1 MVNMK
6 KLAIFASA
14 LLFAVACQSDDNMDN
29 NDKII
34 LDFESLSQYIDTV
47 QYGGNLLYSGRGYE
61 WHDNTTDLGSSLT
74 NYWQD
79 GTFFGGGVVISN
91 FINTKSN
98 PNYEDQLSINGNPHS
113 GSNFAICYA
122 FTNECPPFIEFRNEA
137 KQVMSLYIKPTAYL
151 SDVVQN
157 GNAFSAAMPKNG
169 YIRVEATGIDVAGS
183 TTGTAEFY
191 LYDGRKESDWR
202 LWELESLGAVKRIEF
217 RMFEGTTDGDKRLDS
232 TAEYPSYPSY
242 FAIDDIAVER

>member
-1 MVNMK
+1 MK

-169 YIRVEATGIDVAGS
+169 YIRVEATGIDAAGS

-191 LYDGRKESDWR
+191 LYDGRKESNWKQ
-202 LWELESLGAVKRIEF
+202 WELKSLGVVKRIEF

-232 TAEYPSYPSY
+232 TAEYPTYPSY

>member
-1 MVNMK
+1 
-6 KLAIFASA
+6 
-14 LLFAVACQSDDNMDN
+14 
-29 NDKII
+29 
-34 LDFESLSQYIDTV
+34 
-47 QYGGNLLYSGRGYE
+47 
-61 WHDNTTDLGSSLT
+61 
-74 NYWQD
+74 
-79 GTFFGGGVVISN
+79 VVISN

-157 GNAFSAAMPKNG
+157 GNAFSAAMPNNG
-169 YIRVEATGIDVAGS
+169 YIRVEATGIDAAGS

-232 TAEYPSYPSY
+232 TAEYPTYPSY

>member
-1 MVNMK
+1 MK

-151 SDVVQN
+151 NDVVQN

-169 YIRVEATGIDVAGS
+169 YIRVEATGIDAAGS

-232 TAEYPSYPSY
+232 TAEYPTYPSY

>member
-6 KLAIFASA
+6 KLALFASA

-151 SDVVQN
+151 NDVVQN

-169 YIRVEATGIDVAGS
+169 YIRVEATGIDAAGS

-232 TAEYPSYPSY
+232 TAEYPTYPSY

>member
-1 MVNMK
+1 MK

-232 TAEYPSYPSY
+232 TAEYPTYPSY

>member
-6 KLAIFASA
+6 KLVLFVSA

-157 GNAFSAAMPKNG
+157 GNAFSAAMPNNG
-169 YIRVEATGIDVAGS
+169 YIRVEATGIDAAGS

-191 LYDGRKESDWR
+191 LYDGRKESNWKQ
-202 LWELESLGAVKRIEF
+202 WELKSLGVVKRIEF

-232 TAEYPSYPSY
+232 TAEYPTYPSY

>member
-6 KLAIFASA
+6 KLVLFAA
-14 LLFAVACQSDDNMDN
+14 TLLFAVACQSDDNMDN

-47 QYGGNLLYSGRGYE
+47 QYGGNLLYSVRGYE

-122 FTNECPPFIEFRNEA
+122 FTNECPPFIEFRNGA
-137 KQVMSLYIKPTAYL
+137 KVVESLYLMPPAYL
-151 SDVVQN
+151 DDVVQK
-157 GNAFSAAMPKNG
+157 GNDFALAMTDNG
-169 YIRVEATGIDVAGS
+169 YIRIEATGIDAAGNS
-183 TTGTAEFY
+183 TATAQFY
-191 LYDGRKESDWR
+191 LYDGKVYNSWR
-202 LWELESLGAVKRIEF
+202 EGKLSALGAGKRIEF
-217 RMFEGTTDGDKRLDS
+217 RIFEGETKSGKRVDS
-232 TAEYPSYPSY
+232 TAEYPNFPSY
-242 FAIDDIAVER
+242 FAIDDITVRR

>member
-232 TAEYPSYPSY
+232 TAEYPTYPSY

>member
-169 YIRVEATGIDVAGS
+169 YIRVEATGIDVADS

>member
-1 MVNMK
+1 MK
-6 KLAIFASA
+6 KLALFASA

-169 YIRVEATGIDVAGS
+169 YIRVEATGIDAAGS

-232 TAEYPSYPSY
+232 TAEYPTYPSY

>member
-1 MVNMK
+1 MK
-6 KLAIFASA
+6 KLALFAA
-14 LLFAVACQSDDNMDN
+14 TLLFAVACQSDDNMDN

-169 YIRVEATGIDVAGS
+169 YIRVEATGIDAAGS

>member
-1 MVNMK
+1 MVNMN
-6 KLAIFASA
+6 KLALFASA

-98 PNYEDQLSINGNPHS
+98 P
-113 GSNFAICYA
+113 
-122 FTNECPPFIEFRNEA
+122 R
-137 KQVMSLYIKPTAYL
+137 
-151 SDVVQN
+151 
-157 GNAFSAAMPKNG
+157 
-169 YIRVEATGIDVAGS
+169 
-183 TTGTAEFY
+183 
-191 LYDGRKESDWR
+191 
-202 LWELESLGAVKRIEF
+202 
-217 RMFEGTTDGDKRLDS
+217 
-232 TAEYPSYPSY
+232 
-242 FAIDDIAVER
+242 

>member
-1 MVNMK
+1 MK
-6 KLAIFASA
+6 KLVLFAA
-14 LLFAVACQSDDNMDN
+14 TLLFAVACQSDDNMDN

-169 YIRVEATGIDVAGS
+169 YIRVEATGIDAAGS

-232 TAEYPSYPSY
+232 TAEYPTYPSY

>member
-6 KLAIFASA
+6 NLAFITFAA
-14 LLFAVACQSDDNMDN
+14 LILATSCN
-29 NDKII
+29 NNTTENYQTDT
-34 LDFESLSQYIDTV
+34 LTFESLSLYIDST

-122 FTNECPPFIEFRNEA
+122 FTNECPPFIEFRNGA
-137 KQVMSLYIKPTAYL
+137 KVVESLYLMPTAYL
-151 SDVVQN
+151 DDVVQK
-157 GNAFSAAMPKNG
+157 GNDFALAMTDNG
-169 YIRVEATGIDVAGS
+169 YIRIEATGIDAAGNS
-183 TTGTAEFY
+183 TATALFY
-191 LYDGRKESDWR
+191 LYDGKVYNSWR
-202 LWELESLGAVKRIEF
+202 EWNLSALGAVKRIEF
-217 RMFEGTTDGDKRLDS
+217 RIFEGETKSGKRVDS
-232 TAEYPSYPSY
+232 TAEYPNFPSY
-242 FAIDDIAVER
+242 FAIDDITVRR

>member
-6 KLAIFASA
+6 KLVLFAA
-14 LLFAVACQSDDNMDN
+14 TLLFAVACQGDDNNEN
-29 NDKII
+29 NDNLV

-47 QYGGNLLYSGRGYE
+47 QYGGNLLYSGTGYE
-61 WHDNTTDLGSSLT
+61 WYDSDTDLYSSLP

-79 GTFFGGGVVISN
+79 GTLFGGGIVVSN
-91 FINTKSN
+91 FIQGDTA
-98 PNYEDQLSINGNPHS
+98 PTYEDQLSITRAPHS
-113 GSNFAICYA
+113 GSNFAVCYVA
-122 FTNECPPFIEFRNEA
+122 TNQCPPFIEFRNEA

-151 SDVVQN
+151 NDVVQN

-169 YIRVEATGIDVAGS
+169 YIRVEATGIDAAGS

-232 TAEYPSYPSY
+232 TAEYPTYPSY

>member
-1 MVNMK
+1 MK

-169 YIRVEATGIDVAGS
+169 YIRVEATGIDAAGS

>member
-6 KLAIFASA
+6 KLVLFAA
-14 LLFAVACQSDDNMDN
+14 TLLFAVACQGDDNNEN
-29 NDKII
+29 NDNLV

-151 SDVVQN
+151 NDVVQN
-157 GNAFSAAMPKNG
+157 GNAFSAAMPNNG
-169 YIRVEATGIDVAGS
+169 YIRVEATGIDAAGS

-232 TAEYPSYPSY
+232 TAEYPTYPSY

>member
-151 SDVVQN
+151 NDVVQN
-157 GNAFSAAMPKNG
+157 GNAFSAAMQKNG
-169 YIRVEATGIDVAGS
+169 YIRVEATGIDAAGT

-232 TAEYPSYPSY
+232 TAEYPTYPSY

>member
-6 KLAIFASA
+6 KLALFASA

-169 YIRVEATGIDVAGS
+169 YIRVEATGIDAAGS

-232 TAEYPSYPSY
+232 TAEYPTYPSY

>member
-6 KLAIFASA
+6 KLALFASA

-232 TAEYPSYPSY
+232 TAEYPTYPSY

>member
-91 FINTKSN
+91 LINTKSN

-157 GNAFSAAMPKNG
+157 GNAFSAAMPNNG
-169 YIRVEATGIDVAGS
+169 YIRVEATGIDAAGS

-232 TAEYPSYPSY
+232 TAEYPTYPSY

>member
-6 KLAIFASA
+6 KLVLFAA
-14 LLFAVACQSDDNMDN
+14 TLLFAVACQSDDNMDN

-169 YIRVEATGIDVAGS
+169 YIRVEATGIDAAGS

-232 TAEYPSYPSY
+232 TAEYPTYPSY

>member
-1 MVNMK
+1 MK
-6 KLAIFASA
+6 KLVLFAA
-14 LLFAVACQSDDNMDN
+14 TLLFAVACQSDDNMDN

-232 TAEYPSYPSY
+232 TAEYPTYPSY

>member
-151 SDVVQN
+151 NDVVQN

-169 YIRVEATGIDVAGS
+169 YIRVEATGIDAAGS

-232 TAEYPSYPSY
+232 TAEYPTYPSY

>member
-6 KLAIFASA
+6 KLVLFAA
-14 LLFAVACQSDDNMDN
+14 TLLFAVACQGDDNNEN
-29 NDKII
+29 NDNLV

-202 LWELESLGAVKRIEF
+202 QWELESLGAVKRIEF

-232 TAEYPSYPSY
+232 TAEYPTYPSY

>member
-169 YIRVEATGIDVAGS
+169 YIRVEATGIDAAGS

-232 TAEYPSYPSY
+232 TAEYPTYPSY